1 MDYKFLVFILSKL
14 LVFVLKCLQ
23 RFFFCLQQ
31 YDVEI
36 RYRFGREMYFVDI
49 LLRVYLSLSFIDI
62 QRLEIEKEVES
73 IYVVDYLVIFEQKLS
88 EIK

>member
-1 MDYKFLVFILSKL
+1 
-14 LVFVLKCLQ
+14 
-23 RFFFCLQQ
+23 
-31 YDVEI
+31 
-36 RYRFGREMYFVDI
+36 MYFVDI

-73 IYVVDYLVIFEQKLS
+73 IYVVDYLVIFEQQLS